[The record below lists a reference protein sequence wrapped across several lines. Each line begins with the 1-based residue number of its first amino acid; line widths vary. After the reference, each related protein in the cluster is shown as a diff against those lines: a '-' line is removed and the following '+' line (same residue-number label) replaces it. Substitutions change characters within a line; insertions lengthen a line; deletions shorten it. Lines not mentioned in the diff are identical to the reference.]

1 MSNLS
6 NTIKQNATL
15 LQCIEDTST
24 DNSESNLSEMSIEIA
39 SQNGIQIP
47 NELLKEQL
55 CLYVSNK
62 LDTISKKNELQEDL
76 KLLNDIKDI
85 KVNTSRA
92 SKLYS
97 SAFLI
102 AEKRDINIPCGLS
115 IIELCNYISNKLYTM
130 SEKID
135 LESDLYL
142 LDLYRKQSCDN
153 SHISVINIAKKYN
166 VNIPCGLLN
175 TQLCTYVYREINIKL
190 AKIDA
195 ESYLNACKIMLTNF
209 KYTKYLEKNKL
220 NQQQLLSLLSQQLL
234 WLMDRYVEYTDI
246 LLGPKK
252 QQSSKLSMLIDTVRG
267 QGKNVKSLYIARFSN
282 PITTCYP

>member
-153 SHISVINIAKKYN
+153 SHISVIN
-166 VNIPCGLLN
+166 P
-175 TQLCTYVYREINIKL
+175 
-190 AKIDA
+190 
-195 ESYLNACKIMLTNF
+195 
-209 KYTKYLEKNKL
+209 
-220 NQQQLLSLLSQQLL
+220 
-234 WLMDRYVEYTDI
+234 
-246 LLGPKK
+246 
-252 QQSSKLSMLIDTVRG
+252 
-267 QGKNVKSLYIARFSN
+267 
-282 PITTCYP
+282 